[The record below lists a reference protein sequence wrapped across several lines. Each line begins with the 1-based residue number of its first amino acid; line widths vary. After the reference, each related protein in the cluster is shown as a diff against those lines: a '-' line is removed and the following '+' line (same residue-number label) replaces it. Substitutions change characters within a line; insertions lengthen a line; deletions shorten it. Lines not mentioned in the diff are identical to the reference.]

1 MSNIIKS
8 LKSLQEAV
16 AISSPSVAVLKEIS
30 RRLEVIIKEGVEKE
44 IIMSGASYPQGPQ
57 ISQSKRYILTLKEL
71 EARIIALELKE
82 QAREDAR
89 AKLAR
94 RISAILEDQ
103 SEGKSN

>member
-1 MSNIIKS
+1 
-8 LKSLQEAV
+8 
-16 AISSPSVAVLKEIS
+16 
-30 RRLEVIIKEGVEKE
+30 
-44 IIMSGASYPQGPQ
+44 MSGASYPQGPQ

-82 QAREDAR
+82 QAREGAR
-89 AKLAR
+89 VELAR